1 MDPFGRHAVLAA
13 ALRRLATRLDGLGYP
28 VADLELPSG
37 SCALLVD
44 RGGVGRG
51 AVLHA
56 GLAALPGG
64 LLESTIE
71 SLRRLAPS
79 RPLTLLAY
87 GTTPELSVRRRLRQ
101 VGIDLALYEPLDA
114 AVLHFQVNRALA
126 PSEPAR
132 RLAPRAPLEAEIAV
146 RGWLG
151 ARPARVYSMSSRG
164 AFLLTDEPFRAGRRL
179 VVELPAGR
187 LRPRARARVVFSNP
201 ASRLTHAELP
211 AGMAL
216 AFHDLDAASAAV
228 IQRLVLERLAAL
240 AV

>member
-1 MDPFGRHAVLAA
+1 MDPLGRHAVLAA
-13 ALRRLATRLDGLGYP
+13 GLRRLAARIDALGYP
-28 VADLELPSG
+28 TADLELASG

-44 RGGVGRG
+44 RGGAGRG

-56 GLAALPGG
+56 GLATLPGG
-64 LLESTIE
+64 VLESTIE
-71 SLRRLAPS
+71 ALRRLAPS

-87 GTTPELSVRRRLRQ
+87 GTTPELSARRRLRQ
-101 VGIDLALYEPLDA
+101 AGIDLALYEPLELG
-114 AVLHFQVNRALA
+114 VLHFQVNRALA

-132 RLAPRAPLEAEIAV
+132 RLAPRAPLETEVAV

-164 AFLLTDEPFRAGRRL
+164 AFLLTDEPFRPGRRL
-179 VVELPAGR
+179 VVEVPAGR
-187 LRPRARARVVFSNP
+187 LRPRARARVVLSNP
-201 ASRLTHAELP
+201 AGRPTHAELP
-211 AGMAL
+211 PGMAV
-216 AFHDLDAASAAV
+216 AFQDLDDASAAV